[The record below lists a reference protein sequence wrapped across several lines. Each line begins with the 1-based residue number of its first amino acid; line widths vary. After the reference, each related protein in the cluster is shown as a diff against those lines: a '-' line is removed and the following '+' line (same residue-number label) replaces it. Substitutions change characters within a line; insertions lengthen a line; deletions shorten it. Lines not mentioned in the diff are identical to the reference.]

1 MRNRIICVCGPTA
14 SGKTRLSVEL
24 AKVFD
29 GEIISADS
37 MQIYRGMDVGTAK
50 PGKAEQEAVPHHLI
64 DVCAPSEPFSVA
76 RYVELADAAAQ
87 DILSR
92 GRIPIVTGGTMLYM
106 DALIE
111 CGEFSGGDTDP
122 AVREKYRLMA
132 EEKGNDAVHEAL
144 KRVDPES
151 AERLHPNNLKRV
163 IRALEVYES
172 TSMTINELNRLH
184 KRAEPKYEAIKLG
197 VCPVSRET
205 LYERIESRV
214 DQMLDEGL
222 LEETKSLME
231 TGSLTGTAAQA
242 IGYKEL
248 AGYIKGV
255 ASLEECVSLLKQ
267 RTRNYAKRQL
277 TWLRKDGSIHWIYYD
292 NEFEFT
298 KLLQKATEYLKN
310 HGVQCYHKCNIMEEQ
325 L

>member
-1 MRNRIICVCGPTA
+1 MENRLICVCGPTA
-14 SGKTRLSVEL
+14 SGKTRLSIEL
-24 AKVFD
+24 AKLFN

-37 MQIYRGMDVGTAK
+37 MQIYRKMNIGTAK
-50 PGKAEQEAVPHHLI
+50 PDKAEQEEVPHHLI
-64 DVCAPSEPFSVA
+64 DVCEPSEPFSVA

-92 GRIPIVTGGTMLYM
+92 GRIPIVAGGTMLYM

-111 CGEFSGGDTDP
+111 CGEFSGGDTDSG
-122 AVREKYRLMA
+122 VREKYKLMA
-132 EEKGNDAVHEAL
+132 EEKGNGAVHEAL
-144 KRVDPES
+144 KKVDPES

-172 TSMTINELNRLH
+172 TSMTINEFNRLH

-197 VCPVSRET
+197 VCPGSREL
-205 LYERIESRV
+205 LYKRIESRV
-214 DQMLDEGL
+214 DQMLAEGL
-222 LEETKSLME
+222 LEETQRLIE

-248 AGYIKGV
+248 AGYVKGD
-255 ASLEECVSLLKQ
+255 ASLEECVSVLKQ

-277 TWLRKDGSIHWIYYD
+277 TWLRKDGSIHWLYYD
-292 NEFEFT
+292 NESEVQ
-298 KLLQKATEYLKN
+298 KLLQEATEYLQN
-310 HGVQCYHKCNIMEEQ
+310 HGVQCYRKM
-325 L
+325 